1 MKLKDIQKG
10 DYFRVVRKGG
20 KVSAAVYVKG
30 AYDRSEKKYLCVD
43 FYDAGSEGKYFKG
56 SQEVTTDFEF

>member
-1 MKLKDIQKG
+1 MQLKEVKKG

-30 AYDRSEKKYLCVD
+30 EYDRSEGKYSCVD
-43 FYDAGSEGKYFKG
+43 FCDAGSEGKYFKAT
-56 SQEVTTDFEF
+56 QEVTTSFEF